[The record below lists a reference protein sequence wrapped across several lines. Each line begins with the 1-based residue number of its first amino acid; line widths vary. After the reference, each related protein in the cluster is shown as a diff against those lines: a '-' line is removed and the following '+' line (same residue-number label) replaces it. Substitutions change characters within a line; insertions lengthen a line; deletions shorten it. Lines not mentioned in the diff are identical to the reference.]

1 MTPQN
6 RAPKKKINLVKS
18 NMRTV
23 LFRLHVVL
31 CCSQIIFFNVKMSY
45 VIIMSIV
52 VIK

>member
-1 MTPQN
+1 MHL
-6 RAPKKKINLVKS
+6 PKRIKSAKS
-18 NMRTV
+18 NIRTV

-31 CCSQIIFFNVKMSY
+31 YCSQIIFFNVKMSY